1 VARAGAIAGSTINCL
16 ERTAE
21 MPVRQIRKDG
31 LGTSAAAYLVS
42 LAVVAA
48 ATMISWLMYGRL
60 DDANLIMVYLLGTV
74 FVATRYGYG
83 PAVQASFL
91 SVLGFDFFFVPPVFS
106 FEISDLQYLFTLAV
120 MLVVALVI
128 CNLAANLR
136 AQSKLAI
143 RIEEESMRNA
153 LLSAISH
160 DFRTPLAAIVGAS
173 GSLLED
179 AERLTAEER
188 REFLQTVYDE
198 AQRMTRLA
206 NNILDMARLEVG
218 ALTLNREWYPPE
230 ELVGIAL
237 TRLRKRLEARDL
249 RVDVAR
255 DLPFLHVDAVM
266 IDAVLENLLENALK
280 YTPQGTPIE
289 IGARTGRG
297 EIEFW
302 VADSGPGLPAGS
314 ELQVFEKFHQE
325 AVAGKPG
332 SGAGLGLSICRAIVH
347 AHGGGIV
354 AQNRR
359 DGGAIFRFS
368 IPVTGT
374 PPQIARQDRELDC
387 AA

>member
-1 VARAGAIAGSTINCL
+1 MHGRQMEMDAPGSSG
-16 ERTAE
+16 
-21 MPVRQIRKDG
+21 P
-31 LGTSAAAYLVS
+31 AYFVS
-42 LAVVAA
+42 LALVIAS
-48 ATMISWLMYGRL
+48 TMISWLIYGML
-60 DDANLIMVYLLGTV
+60 DDANLIMVYLLATV
-74 FVATRYGYG
+74 FVATRYGRG
-83 PAVQASFL
+83 PAILASFL
-91 SVLGFDFFFVPPVFS
+91 SVLAFDFFFVPPVFS

-136 AQSKLAI
+136 AQAKLAI

-153 LLSAISH
+153 LLSAIAH
-160 DFRTPLAAIVGAS
+160 DFRTPLAAIIGAS
-173 GSLLED
+173 GSLLDDEAHLSAD
-179 AERLTAEER
+179 AK
-188 REFLQTVYDE
+188 REFLQTINDE
-198 AQRMTRLA
+198 SQRMTRLA

-218 ALTLNREWYPPE
+218 APTLNREWYPPE
-230 ELVGIAL
+230 ELIGIAL
-237 TRLRKRLEARDL
+237 TRLRKRLENRQL

-255 DLPFLHVDAVM
+255 DLPFLYVDAVM
-266 IDAVLENLLENALK
+266 IDAVLENLLENAVK
-280 YTPQGTPIE
+280 YTPQRTPIE

-302 VADSGPGLPAGS
+302 VADSGPGLPVGS

-325 AVAGKPG
+325 VVAGTVR

-368 IPVTGT
+368 IPVTGS
-374 PPQIARQDRELDC
+374 PPQIAIQDRELDF